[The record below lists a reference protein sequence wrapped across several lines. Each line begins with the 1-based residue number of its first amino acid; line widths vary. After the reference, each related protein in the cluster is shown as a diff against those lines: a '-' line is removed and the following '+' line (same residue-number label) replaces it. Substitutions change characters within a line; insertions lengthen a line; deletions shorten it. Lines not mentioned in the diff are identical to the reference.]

1 MNFRDIVTRSRS
13 YRRFD
18 ASFRLDDGLL
28 AGLVELACYVPS
40 SRNLQPL
47 KYVAVSDREGCDAVF
62 GCLSWAGYLDDWH
75 GPPEHE
81 RPAAYLVML
90 RDLAISSGAA
100 CDCGIAA
107 QTILLGA
114 TSIGLGGCMVASV
127 DRDRLCAILNIP
139 VRYAIEFVLA
149 LGKPVEPVVIEQM
162 REGGDVRY
170 YRDAHGIH
178 HVPKRTLEEVLL
190 RFR

>member
-18 ASFRLDDGLL
+18 ASCRLDDAEL
-28 AGLVELACYVPS
+28 AALVELACYVPS

-47 KYVAVSDREGCDAVF
+47 KYVAVSDREECAAVF
-62 GCLSWAGYLDDWH
+62 GCLSWAGYLADWQ
-75 GPPEHE
+75 GPEEDE

-90 RDLAISSGAA
+90 RDLEISSGAA

-114 TSIGLGGCMVASV
+114 TSMGLGGCLVASV
-127 DRDRLCAILNIP
+127 ERDRLGAILNIP
-139 VRYAIEFVLA
+139 PRYAIEFVLA
-149 LGKPVEPVVIEQM
+149 LGRPVEPVVIEQM
-162 REGGDVRY
+162 EVSGDVRY
-170 YRDAHGIH
+170 YRDPHGIH
-178 HVPKRTLEEVLL
+178 HVPKRTVGEVLL
-190 RFR
+190 QFR

>member
-18 ASFRLDDGLL
+18 ASFRMEDAELVS
-28 AGLVELACYVPS
+28 LVELACYVPS

-47 KYVAVSDREGCDAVF
+47 KYIAVSKREECDAVF
-62 GCLSWAGYLDDWH
+62 GCLSWAGYLDDWD

-90 RDLAISSGAA
+90 RDLEISSGAA

-114 TSIGLGGCMVASV
+114 TALGLGGCLVASV
-127 DRDRLCAILNIP
+127 ERDRLRTVLNIP
-139 VRYAIEFVLA
+139 ARYVIEFVLA
-149 LGKPVEPVVIEQM
+149 LGRPVEPVVLEQM
-162 REGGDVRY
+162 QEEGDVRY
-170 YRDAHGIH
+170 YRDSHGIH
-178 HVPKRTLEEVLL
+178 HVPKRTVGEVLL
-190 RFR
+190 QFR